1 MNRMDIAVPLLQASQ
16 QILEVARVT
25 ENDSLYKV
33 IDQLDQQIF
42 AAYGIDIT
50 NVPDDKADSVHT
62 IIFDYR
68 NEELLLS
75 ECLNGLEQ
83 LRIDK
88 DSGG

>member
-1 MNRMDIAVPLLQASQ
+1 LQASQ

-42 AAYGIDIT
+42 AAYGIDIS
-50 NVPDDKADSVHT
+50 NVPDDKADSVHA

-68 NEELLLS
+68 NEKLLLS
-75 ECLNGLEQ
+75 ECLNRLEQ
-83 LRIDK
+83 IRIDK
-88 DSGG
+88 DLGG

>member
-25 ENDSLYKV
+25 EKDLLYEV
-33 IDQLDQQIF
+33 IDKLDQQIF
-42 AAYGIDIT
+42 DVYGIDIS
-50 NVPDDKADSVHT
+50 NVPDDKADSVHA

-75 ECLNGLEQ
+75 ECLSKLEKLSIQ
-83 LRIDK
+83 K